1 MILQALT
8 QYYEDLL
15 RLGKINRPGWSKQK
29 LNYSLLLSEEG
40 ELLQLLHLQQEVQR
54 GNKTVLGPQ
63 EMWVPSPVKR
73 SSGIRPN
80 FLCDTSSYLL
90 GVDGKGKA
98 DRSIDCFAASKALHL
113 QLLKEVDSP
122 IARAIVRFFEHW
134 DPSQAASHP
143 ALQEDWEELLQGGNL
158 TFSLDKQFAALDP
171 AIADAW
177 TRHYEDSSAE
187 AEPIRC
193 LVTGQTGTLARLHP
207 SIKGVAG
214 AQSSGASLVSF
225 NDSAFCSFEHKQ
237 GANAP
242 VSDSAAFAYTTAL
255 NTLLAD
261 RNRVSRVGDTT
272 ILCWAAGGES
282 AYQDCF
288 LMSIFNDSYTENDIL
303 NTLHHLSKGESIQWD
318 DTRLSPDTRFYVLG
332 LAPNAARLSVRFFW
346 QNSFGALARNLE
358 RHYQR
363 LEIIRPSFDKFPTL
377 PIWRLVLETVRKA
390 SPGGRAPEPHPRLA
404 GDLLLAVLNDTLY
417 PATLLNGVELRIRA
431 ERNVSRG
438 QAAILKAYYT
448 KYLEQF
454 QPDSPIKEAL
464 TVELNEQT
472 NYLPYLLGRLFA
484 VLEGLQQSANPGIN
498 TTIKDRYFNSASAT
512 PLLVF
517 PILRNLAIKHLEK
530 LKKMGEN
537 EKRLAFFYEKK
548 IIELNGR
555 TKVTFPARMSLAEQN
570 YFQLGYYHE
579 TQRRYTAKTNK
590 EEQ

>member
-113 QLLKEVDSP
+113 QLLREVDSP

-143 ALQEDWEELLQGGNL
+143 ALQEDWEELLKGGNL

-177 TRHYEDSSAE
+177 TQHYEDSSAD

-225 NDSAFCSFEHKQ
+225 NAPAFCSFEHEQ

-242 VSDSAAFAYTTAL
+242 VSDYAAFAYTTAL

-288 LMSIFNDSYTENDIL
+288 LMSIFDDSYTENDIL

-390 SPGGRAPEPHPRLA
+390 PPGGRTPEPHPRLA

-431 ERNVSRG
+431 ERSVSRG

-454 QPDSPIKEAL
+454 QPDSPMKEAL

-512 PLLVF
+512 PAIVF
-517 PILRNLAIKHLEK
+517 PQLINLAQKHLNK
-530 LKKMGEN
+530 LDGG
-537 EKRLAFFYEKK
+537 LAVYYDKQ
-548 IIELNGR
+548 ITELSSR
-555 TKVTFPARMSLAEQN
+555 ITQTLPTRMSLAEQSA
-570 YFQLGYYHE
+570 FQLGYYHE

>member
-122 IARAIVRFFEHW
+122 VARAIVRFFEHW

-143 ALQEDWEELLQGGNL
+143 ALQEDWEELLKGGNL
-158 TFSLDKQFAALDP
+158 TFSLDKLFAAQDP

-193 LVTGQTGTLARLHP
+193 LVTGQPGTLARLHP

-225 NDSAFCSFEHKQ
+225 NAPAFCSFEHEQ

-242 VSDSAAFAYTTAL
+242 VSDYAAFAYTTAL

-318 DTRLSPDTRFYVLG
+318 DTRLSPDTLFYVLG

-377 PIWRLVLETVRKA
+377 PIWRLVLETVRKV
-390 SPGGRAPEPHPRLA
+390 PGRAPEPHPRLA

-431 ERNVSRG
+431 ERSVSRG

-454 QPDSPIKEAL
+454 QPDSPMKEAL

-484 VLEGLQQSANPGIN
+484 VLEGLQQSASPGIN

-512 PLLVF
+512 PAIVF
-517 PILRNLAIKHLEK
+517 PQLINLAQKHLNK
-530 LKKMGEN
+530 LDGG
-537 EKRLAFFYEKK
+537 LAVYYDKQ
-548 IIELNGR
+548 ITELSSR
-555 TKVTFPARMSLAEQN
+555 ITQTLPTRMSLAEQSA
-570 YFQLGYYHE
+570 FQLGYYHE

>member
-29 LNYSLLLSEEG
+29 VSYSLLLSEEG

-113 QLLKEVDSP
+113 HLLREVDSP

-143 ALQEDWEELLQGGNL
+143 ALQEDWEELLKGGNL
-158 TFSLDKQFAALDP
+158 TFSLSEQFAAQDP

-177 TRHYEDSSAE
+177 TQHYEDSSAD

-225 NDSAFCSFEHKQ
+225 NAPAFCSFEHEQ

-242 VSDSAAFAYTTAL
+242 VSDYAAFAYTTAL

-377 PIWRLVLETVRKA
+377 SIWRLVLETVRKV
-390 SPGGRAPEPHPRLA
+390 PGRAPEPHPRLA

-417 PATLLNGVELRIRA
+417 PATLLNGVEQRIHA

-454 QPDSPIKEAL
+454 QPDSPMKEAL

-512 PLLVF
+512 PAIVF
-517 PILRNLAIKHLEK
+517 PQLINLAQKHLNK
-530 LKKMGEN
+530 LDGG
-537 EKRLAFFYEKK
+537 LAVYYDKQ
-548 IIELNGR
+548 ITELSSR
-555 TKVTFPARMSLAEQN
+555 ITQTLPTRMSLAEQSA
-570 YFQLGYYHE
+570 FQLGYYHE
-579 TQRRYTAKTNK
+579 AQRRYTAKAKK

>member
-15 RLGKINRPGWSKQK
+15 RPGKINRPGWSKQK
-29 LNYSLLLSEEG
+29 VSYSLLLSEEG

-122 IARAIVRFFEHW
+122 VARAIVRFFEHW

-143 ALQEDWEELLQGGNL
+143 ALQEDWEELLKGGNL
-158 TFSLDKQFAALDP
+158 TFSLDKLFAAQDP

-177 TRHYEDSSAE
+177 TRHYEDSSDD

-225 NDSAFCSFEHKQ
+225 NAPAFCSFEHEQ

-242 VSDSAAFAYTTAL
+242 VSDYAAFAYTTAL

-346 QNSFGALARNLE
+346 QNNFGALARNLE

-431 ERNVSRG
+431 ERSVSRG

-454 QPDSPIKEAL
+454 QPDSPMKEAL
-464 TVELNEQT
+464 IVELNEQT

-512 PLLVF
+512 PAIVF
-517 PILRNLAIKHLEK
+517 PQLINLAQKHLNK
-530 LKKMGEN
+530 LDGG
-537 EKRLAFFYEKK
+537 LAVYYDKQ
-548 IIELNGR
+548 ITELSSR
-555 TKVTFPARMSLAEQN
+555 ITQTLPTRMSLAEQSA
-570 YFQLGYYHE
+570 FQLGYYHE
-579 TQRRYTAKTNK
+579 TQRRYTAKNNK

>member
-29 LNYSLLLSEEG
+29 VSYSLLLSEEG

-122 IARAIVRFFEHW
+122 VARAIVRFFEHW

-143 ALQEDWEELLQGGNL
+143 ALQEDWEELLKGGNL
-158 TFSLDKQFAALDP
+158 TFSLDKLFAAQDP

-177 TRHYEDSSAE
+177 TRHYEDSSDD

-193 LVTGQTGTLARLHP
+193 LVTGQPGTLARLHP

-225 NDSAFCSFEHKQ
+225 NAPAFCSFEHEQ

-242 VSDSAAFAYTTAL
+242 VSDYAAFAYTTAL

-390 SPGGRAPEPHPRLA
+390 PPGGRAPEPHPRLA

-431 ERNVSRG
+431 ERSVSRG

-454 QPDSPIKEAL
+454 QPDSPMKEAL

-512 PLLVF
+512 PAIVF
-517 PILRNLAIKHLEK
+517 PQLINLAQKHLNK
-530 LKKMGEN
+530 LDGG
-537 EKRLAFFYEKK
+537 LAVYYDKQ
-548 IIELNGR
+548 ITELSSR
-555 TKVTFPARMSLAEQN
+555 ITQTLPTRMSLAEQSA
-570 YFQLGYYHE
+570 FQLGYYHE
-579 TQRRYTAKTNK
+579 TQRRYTAKNNK

>member
-40 ELLQLLHLQQEVQR
+40 ELLQLLHLQQEIQR

-63 EMWVPSPVKR
+63 EMWVPPPVKR

-113 QLLKEVDSP
+113 HLLREVDSP

-143 ALQEDWEELLQGGNL
+143 VLQEDWEELLKGGNL
-158 TFSLDKQFAALDP
+158 TFSLGEQFTAQDP

-177 TRHYEDSSAE
+177 TRHYEDSSDD

-193 LVTGQTGTLARLHP
+193 LVTGQPGTLARLHP

-225 NDSAFCSFEHKQ
+225 NAPAFCSFEHEQ

-242 VSDSAAFAYTTAL
+242 VSDYAAFAYTTAL

-288 LMSIFNDSYTENDIL
+288 LMSIFDDSYTENDIL

-377 PIWRLVLETVRKA
+377 PIWRLVLETVRKV
-390 SPGGRAPEPHPRLA
+390 PGRAPEPHPRLA

-431 ERNVSRG
+431 ERSVSRG

-454 QPDSPIKEAL
+454 QPDSPMKEAL

-484 VLEGLQQSANPGIN
+484 VLEGLQQRANPGIN

-512 PLLVF
+512 PAIVF
-517 PILRNLAIKHLEK
+517 PQLINLAQKHLNK
-530 LKKMGEN
+530 LDGG
-537 EKRLAFFYEKK
+537 LAVYYDKQ
-548 IIELNGR
+548 ITELSSR
-555 TKVTFPARMSLAEQN
+555 ITQTLPTRMSLAEQSA
-570 YFQLGYYHE
+570 FQLGYYHE

>member
-8 QYYEDLL
+8 QYYENLL
-15 RLGKINRPGWSKQK
+15 RLRKINRPGWSKQK
-29 LNYSLLLSEEG
+29 LNYSLLLSKEG

-90 GVDGKGKA
+90 GVDGKGRA

-113 QLLKEVDSP
+113 QLLREVDSP

-143 ALQEDWEELLQGGNL
+143 ALQEDWEELLKGGNL
-158 TFSLDKQFAALDP
+158 TFSLDKLFAALDP

-177 TRHYEDSSAE
+177 TRHYEDSSAD

-225 NDSAFCSFEHKQ
+225 NAPAFCSFEHEQ

-242 VSDSAAFAYTTAL
+242 VSDYAAFAYTTAL

-332 LAPNAARLSVRFFW
+332 LAPNAARLSVRFFC

-390 SPGGRAPEPHPRLA
+390 PPGGRAPEPHPRLA

-417 PATLLNGVELRIRA
+417 PATLLNSVELRIRA
-431 ERNVSRG
+431 ERSVSRG

-454 QPDSPIKEAL
+454 QPDSPMKEAL

-512 PLLVF
+512 PAIVF
-517 PILRNLAIKHLEK
+517 PQLINLAQKHLNK
-530 LKKMGEN
+530 LDGG
-537 EKRLAFFYEKK
+537 LAVYYDKQ
-548 IIELNGR
+548 ITELSSR
-555 TKVTFPARMSLAEQN
+555 ITQTLPTRMSLAEQSA
-570 YFQLGYYHE
+570 FQLGYYHE
-579 TQRRYTAKTNK
+579 TQRRYTAKAKK

>member
-29 LNYSLLLSEEG
+29 LNYSLLLSKEG

-113 QLLKEVDSP
+113 QLLREVDSP

-143 ALQEDWEELLQGGNL
+143 ALQEDWEELLKGGNL

-177 TRHYEDSSAE
+177 TRHYEDSSAD

-225 NDSAFCSFEHKQ
+225 NAPAFCSFEHEQ

-242 VSDSAAFAYTTAL
+242 VSDYAAFAYTTAL

-377 PIWRLVLETVRKA
+377 SIWRLVLETVRKA
-390 SPGGRAPEPHPRLA
+390 PPGGRAPEPHPRLA

-417 PATLLNGVELRIRA
+417 PSTLLNGVELRIRA
-431 ERNVSRG
+431 ERSVSRG

-454 QPDSPIKEAL
+454 QPDSPMKEAL

-512 PLLVF
+512 PAIVF
-517 PILRNLAIKHLEK
+517 PQLINLAQKHLNK
-530 LKKMGEN
+530 LDGG
-537 EKRLAFFYEKK
+537 LAVYYDKQ
-548 IIELNGR
+548 ITELSSR
-555 TKVTFPARMSLAEQN
+555 ITQTLPTRMSLAEQSA
-570 YFQLGYYHE
+570 FQLGYYHE
-579 TQRRYTAKTNK
+579 TQRRYTAKAKK

>member
-40 ELLQLLHLQQEVQR
+40 QLLQLLHLQQEVQR

-113 QLLKEVDSP
+113 HLLREVDSP

-143 ALQEDWEELLQGGNL
+143 ALQEDWEELLKGGNL
-158 TFSLDKQFAALDP
+158 TFSLDKLFAAQDP

-177 TRHYEDSSAE
+177 TRHYEDSSDD

-193 LVTGQTGTLARLHP
+193 LVTGQPGTLARLHP

-225 NDSAFCSFEHKQ
+225 NAPAFCSFEHEQ

-242 VSDSAAFAYTTAL
+242 VSDYAAFAYTTAL

-390 SPGGRAPEPHPRLA
+390 PPGGRAPEPHPRLA

-431 ERNVSRG
+431 ERSVSRG

-454 QPDSPIKEAL
+454 QPDSPMKEAL
-464 TVELNEQT
+464 TVQLNEQT

-484 VLEGLQQSANPGIN
+484 VLEGLQQRANPGIN

-512 PLLVF
+512 PAIVF
-517 PILRNLAIKHLEK
+517 PQLINLAQKHLNK
-530 LKKMGEN
+530 LDGG
-537 EKRLAFFYEKK
+537 LAVYYDKQ
-548 IIELNGR
+548 ITELSSR
-555 TKVTFPARMSLAEQN
+555 ITQTLPTRMSLAEQSA
-570 YFQLGYYHE
+570 FQLGYYHE
-579 TQRRYTAKTNK
+579 TQRRYTAKNNK

>member
-113 QLLKEVDSP
+113 HLLREVDSP

-143 ALQEDWEELLQGGNL
+143 VLQEDWEELLKGGNL
-158 TFSLDKQFAALDP
+158 TFSLDKLFAAQDP

-177 TRHYEDSSAE
+177 TRHYEDSSDD

-225 NDSAFCSFEHKQ
+225 NAPAFCSFEHEQ

-242 VSDSAAFAYTTAL
+242 VSDYAAFAYTTAL

-377 PIWRLVLETVRKA
+377 SIWRLVLETVRKV
-390 SPGGRAPEPHPRLA
+390 PGRAPEPHPRLA

-431 ERNVSRG
+431 ERSVSRG

-454 QPDSPIKEAL
+454 QPDSPMKEAL
-464 TVELNEQT
+464 TVQLNEQT

-512 PLLVF
+512 PAIVF
-517 PILRNLAIKHLEK
+517 PQLINLAQKHLNK
-530 LKKMGEN
+530 LDGG
-537 EKRLAFFYEKK
+537 LAVYYDKQ
-548 IIELNGR
+548 ITELSSR
-555 TKVTFPARMSLAEQN
+555 ITQTLPTRMSLAEQSA
-570 YFQLGYYHE
+570 FQLGYYHE

>member
-29 LNYSLLLSEEG
+29 VSYSLLLSEEG
-40 ELLQLLHLQQEVQR
+40 QLLQLLHLQQEVQR

-143 ALQEDWEELLQGGNL
+143 ALQEDWEELLKGGNL
-158 TFSLDKQFAALDP
+158 TFSLDKLFAAQDP

-177 TRHYEDSSAE
+177 TRHYEDSSAD

-225 NDSAFCSFEHKQ
+225 NAPAFCSFEHEQ

-242 VSDSAAFAYTTAL
+242 VSDYAAFAYTTAL

-318 DTRLSPDTRFYVLG
+318 DTRLSPDTLFYVLG

-390 SPGGRAPEPHPRLA
+390 PPGGRAPEPHPRLA

-431 ERNVSRG
+431 ERSVSRG

-454 QPDSPIKEAL
+454 QPDSPMKEAL
-464 TVELNEQT
+464 TVQLNEQT

-484 VLEGLQQSANPGIN
+484 VMEGLQQRANPGIN

-512 PLLVF
+512 PAIVF
-517 PILRNLAIKHLEK
+517 PQLINLAQKHLNK
-530 LKKMGEN
+530 LDGG
-537 EKRLAFFYEKK
+537 LAVYYDKQ
-548 IIELNGR
+548 ITELSSR
-555 TKVTFPARMSLAEQN
+555 ITQTLPTRMSLAEQSA
-570 YFQLGYYHE
+570 FQLGYYHE
-579 TQRRYTAKTNK
+579 TQRRYTAKANK

>member
-15 RLGKINRPGWSKQK
+15 RLGKITRPGWSKQK
-29 LNYSLLLSEEG
+29 ISYSLLLSEEG
-40 ELLQLLHLQQEVQR
+40 QLLQLLHLQETVER
-54 GNKTVLGPQ
+54 GNKTVLAPR

-90 GVDGKGKA
+90 GVDGKGRA

-122 IARAIVRFFEHW
+122 VARAIVRFFEHW

-143 ALQEDWEELLQGGNL
+143 ALQEDWEELLKGGNL
-158 TFSLDKQFAALDP
+158 TFSLDKLFAAQDP

-177 TRHYEDSSAE
+177 TRHYEDSSAD

-225 NDSAFCSFEHKQ
+225 NAPAFCSFEHEQ

-242 VSDSAAFAYTTAL
+242 VSDYAAFAYTTAL

-303 NTLHHLSKGESIQWD
+303 NTLHHLSKGESSQWD

-390 SPGGRAPEPHPRLA
+390 PPGGRTPEPHPRLA

-431 ERNVSRG
+431 ERSVSRG

-454 QPDSPIKEAL
+454 QPDSPMKEAL

-512 PLLVF
+512 PAIVF
-517 PILRNLAIKHLEK
+517 PQLINLAQKHLNK
-530 LKKMGEN
+530 LDGG
-537 EKRLAFFYEKK
+537 LAVYYDKQ
-548 IIELNGR
+548 ITELSSR
-555 TKVTFPARMSLAEQN
+555 ITQTLPTRMSLAEQSA
-570 YFQLGYYHE
+570 FQLGYYHE
-579 TQRRYTAKTNK
+579 TQRRYTAKAKK

>member
-29 LNYSLLLSEEG
+29 VSYSLLLSEEG

-54 GNKTVLGPQ
+54 GNKTILGPQ

-113 QLLKEVDSP
+113 QLLREVDSP

-143 ALQEDWEELLQGGNL
+143 ALQEDWEELLKGGNL
-158 TFSLDKQFAALDP
+158 TFSLDKLFAALDP

-177 TRHYEDSSAE
+177 TRHYEDSSAD

-225 NDSAFCSFEHKQ
+225 NAPAFCSFEHEQ

-242 VSDSAAFAYTTAL
+242 VSDYAAFAYTTAL

-377 PIWRLVLETVRKA
+377 SIWRLVLETVRKA
-390 SPGGRAPEPHPRLA
+390 PPGGRAPEPHPRLA

-417 PATLLNGVELRIRA
+417 PATLLNSVELRIRA
-431 ERNVSRG
+431 ERSVSRG

-454 QPDSPIKEAL
+454 QPDSPMKEAL
-464 TVELNEQT
+464 TVQLNEQT

-484 VLEGLQQSANPGIN
+484 VLEGLQQRANPGIN

-512 PLLVF
+512 PAIVF
-517 PILRNLAIKHLEK
+517 PQLINLAQKHLNK
-530 LKKMGEN
+530 LDGG
-537 EKRLAFFYEKK
+537 LAVYYDKQ
-548 IIELNGR
+548 ITELSSR
-555 TKVTFPARMSLAEQN
+555 ITQTLPTRMSLAEQSA
-570 YFQLGYYHE
+570 FQLGYYHE

>member
-29 LNYSLLLSEEG
+29 VSYSLLLSEEG

-113 QLLKEVDSP
+113 HLLREVDSP

-143 ALQEDWEELLQGGNL
+143 VLQEDWEELLKGGNL

-177 TRHYEDSSAE
+177 TQHYEDSSDD

-225 NDSAFCSFEHKQ
+225 NAPAFCSFEHEQ

-242 VSDSAAFAYTTAL
+242 VSDYAAFAYTTAL

-390 SPGGRAPEPHPRLA
+390 PPGGRAPEPHPRLA

-431 ERNVSRG
+431 ERSVSRG

-454 QPDSPIKEAL
+454 QPDSPMKEAL
-464 TVELNEQT
+464 TVQLNEQT

-484 VLEGLQQSANPGIN
+484 VLEGLQQRATPGIN

-512 PLLVF
+512 PAIVF
-517 PILRNLAIKHLEK
+517 PQLINLAQKHLNK
-530 LKKMGEN
+530 LDGG
-537 EKRLAFFYEKK
+537 LAVYYDKQ
-548 IIELNGR
+548 ITELSSR
-555 TKVTFPARMSLAEQN
+555 ITQTLPTRMSLAEQSA
-570 YFQLGYYHE
+570 FQLGYYHE
-579 TQRRYTAKTNK
+579 TQRRYTAKAKK

>member
-40 ELLQLLHLQQEVQR
+40 ELLQLLHLQQEIQR

-143 ALQEDWEELLQGGNL
+143 ALQEDWEELLKGGNL

-177 TRHYEDSSAE
+177 TQHYEDSSAD

-225 NDSAFCSFEHKQ
+225 NAPAFCSFEHEQ

-242 VSDSAAFAYTTAL
+242 VSDYAAFAYTTAL

-390 SPGGRAPEPHPRLA
+390 PPGGRAPEPHPRLA

-431 ERNVSRG
+431 ERSVSRG

-454 QPDSPIKEAL
+454 QPDSPMKEAL

-512 PLLVF
+512 PAIVF
-517 PILRNLAIKHLEK
+517 PQLINLAQKHLNK
-530 LKKMGEN
+530 LDGG
-537 EKRLAFFYEKK
+537 LAVYYDKQ
-548 IIELNGR
+548 ITELSSR
-555 TKVTFPARMSLAEQN
+555 ITQTLPTRMSLAEQSA
-570 YFQLGYYHE
+570 FQLGYYHE

>member
-29 LNYSLLLSEEG
+29 VSYSLLLSEEG

-143 ALQEDWEELLQGGNL
+143 ALQEDWEELLKGGNL
-158 TFSLDKQFAALDP
+158 TFSLSEQFAAQDP

-177 TRHYEDSSAE
+177 TRHYEDSSDD

-193 LVTGQTGTLARLHP
+193 LVTGQPGTPARLHP

-242 VSDSAAFAYTTAL
+242 VSDYAAFAYTTAL

-377 PIWRLVLETVRKA
+377 SIWRLVLETVRKA
-390 SPGGRAPEPHPRLA
+390 PPGGRAPEPHPRLA

-431 ERNVSRG
+431 ERSVSRG

-454 QPDSPIKEAL
+454 QPDSPMKEAL

-484 VLEGLQQSANPGIN
+484 VLEGLQQSASPGIN

-512 PLLVF
+512 PAIVF
-517 PILRNLAIKHLEK
+517 PQLINLAQKHLNK
-530 LKKMGEN
+530 LDGG
-537 EKRLAFFYEKK
+537 LAVYYDKQ
-548 IIELNGR
+548 ITELSSR
-555 TKVTFPARMSLAEQN
+555 ITQTLPTRMSLTEQSA
-570 YFQLGYYHE
+570 FQLGYYHE

>member
-29 LNYSLLLSEEG
+29 VSYSLLLSEEG

-113 QLLKEVDSP
+113 QLLREVDSP

-143 ALQEDWEELLQGGNL
+143 ALQEDWEELLKGGNL
-158 TFSLDKQFAALDP
+158 TFSLSEQFAAQDP

-177 TRHYEDSSAE
+177 TRHYEDSSDD

-193 LVTGQTGTLARLHP
+193 LVTGQPGTLARLHP

-225 NDSAFCSFEHKQ
+225 NAPAFCSFEHEQ

-242 VSDSAAFAYTTAL
+242 VSDYAAFAYTTAL

-288 LMSIFNDSYTENDIL
+288 LMSIFDDSYTENDIL

-318 DTRLSPDTRFYVLG
+318 DTRLSPDTLFYVLG

-390 SPGGRAPEPHPRLA
+390 PPGGRTPEPHPRLA

-431 ERNVSRG
+431 ERSVSRG

-454 QPDSPIKEAL
+454 QPDSPMKEAL

-512 PLLVF
+512 PAIVF
-517 PILRNLAIKHLEK
+517 PQLINLAQKHLNK
-530 LKKMGEN
+530 LDGG
-537 EKRLAFFYEKK
+537 LAVYYDKQ
-548 IIELNGR
+548 ITELSSR
-555 TKVTFPARMSLAEQN
+555 ITQTLPTRMSLAEQSA
-570 YFQLGYYHE
+570 FQLGYYHE
-579 TQRRYTAKTNK
+579 TQRRYTAKAKK

>member
-29 LNYSLLLSEEG
+29 VSYSLLLSEEG
-40 ELLQLLHLQQEVQR
+40 ELLQLLHLQQEIQR

-122 IARAIVRFFEHW
+122 VARAIIRFFEHW

-143 ALQEDWEELLQGGNL
+143 ALQEDWEELLKGGNL
-158 TFSLDKQFAALDP
+158 TFSLDKLFAAQDP

-177 TRHYEDSSAE
+177 TRHYEDSSAD

-225 NDSAFCSFEHKQ
+225 NAPAFCSFEHEQ

-242 VSDSAAFAYTTAL
+242 VSDYAAFAYTTAL

-390 SPGGRAPEPHPRLA
+390 PPGGRAPEPHPRLA

-431 ERNVSRG
+431 ERSVSRG

-454 QPDSPIKEAL
+454 QPDSPMKEAL

-512 PLLVF
+512 PAIVF
-517 PILRNLAIKHLEK
+517 PQLINLAQKHLNK
-530 LKKMGEN
+530 LDGG
-537 EKRLAFFYEKK
+537 LAVYYDKQ
-548 IIELNGR
+548 ITELSSR
-555 TKVTFPARMSLAEQN
+555 ITQTLPTRMSLAEQSA
-570 YFQLGYYHE
+570 FQLGYYHE

>member
-40 ELLQLLHLQQEVQR
+40 ELLQLLHLQQEIQR

-113 QLLKEVDSP
+113 HLLREVDSP

-143 ALQEDWEELLQGGNL
+143 VLQEDWEELLKGGNL
-158 TFSLDKQFAALDP
+158 TFSLDKLFAAQDP

-177 TRHYEDSSAE
+177 TRHYEDSSDD

-225 NDSAFCSFEHKQ
+225 NAPAFCSFEHEQ

-242 VSDSAAFAYTTAL
+242 VSDYAAFAYTTAL
-255 NTLLAD
+255 NTSLAD

-390 SPGGRAPEPHPRLA
+390 PPGGRAPEPHPRLA

-431 ERNVSRG
+431 ERSVSRG

-454 QPDSPIKEAL
+454 QPDSPMKEAL

-512 PLLVF
+512 PAIVF
-517 PILRNLAIKHLEK
+517 PQLINLAQKHLNK
-530 LKKMGEN
+530 LDGG
-537 EKRLAFFYEKK
+537 LAVYYDKQ
-548 IIELNGR
+548 ITELSSR
-555 TKVTFPARMSLAEQN
+555 ITQTLPTRMSLAEQSA
-570 YFQLGYYHE
+570 FQLGYYHE